1 MSSQRLEPD
10 LLSGGM
16 TDENTLISDRWLEL
30 LVAREHQAPPQPD
43 PHWGTLPAKALELS
57 QKVESLRTR
66 QEKLRQ
72 DLDRILDEISHNSA
86 KLPPPVVQV
95 SPEVA
100 PIVPA
105 PRESAGS
112 GSFLMGI
119 ARKIFIGKGI
129 RQ

>member
-10 LLSGGM
+10 LLSGSM

-43 PHWGTLPAKALELS
+43 LHWGTLPAKALELS

-66 QEKLRQ
+66 QEKLKQ
-72 DLDRILDEISHNSA
+72 DLDLIIDGMSQHSA
-86 KLPPPVVQV
+86 KLPPPVLQV
-95 SPEVA
+95 TPEVA
-100 PIVPA
+100 PGAPV

-112 GSFLMGI
+112 GSFLKGI
-119 ARKIFIGKGI
+119 ARKLFSGKGI
-129 RQ
+129 R